1 MAEEYSKYKL
11 YRKYKTEDGVNYTPL
26 DEYQAL
32 YKSGD
37 GVDCSCGYRETEWIG
52 TSIYECGSIKEYEI
66 NEEQTIWFD
75 SANTEGEPTKG
86 ESVTVVEIEI
96 PKGYYDKPVKLF
108 YNHSECCD
116 GGIETITIVNSGTY
130 IPNDSLYVLRYDND
144 NAVIGYC
151 YGLEVFRLYID
162 GIESGTTYDKTFKMK
177 LYNGRTNEILK
188 EKVFCPTD
196 SSYDEITDNVKRGD
210 IVDIGY
216 DCGYGGYKLDFDN
229 PTETICGDEI
239 HPKLEITRIEG
250 DWNYTYDS
258 DNGIYTITSNIIEIE
273 GETNVKVYFKLNKP
287 SDINISSTSNGR
299 SSWYGTKLSDID
311 SDISNVSSATTFDKT
326 FTVLDTN
333 EHYFEAYLNKRA
345 PTSTITE
352 MVITLKLSTSYDYT
366 EKLYKYNVIKYDLT
380 DSTNNE
386 VLNYYIP
393 LKKVKKLSEIDNET
407 TFKTIYFDKNMAKKL
422 VGSPYYYN
430 FNSSQ
435 DGSGGYSM
443 TFRYYSNTDDLS
455 ICENYCYMV
464 NSIMGY
470 DISTYTTRFPTSFYK
485 IGGSISMGSEEYL
498 ESNNKI
504 FEDNVYVQIE
514 TDKCPCG
521 YDSIEYIPSDDD
533 EIIDGKASFYYLQ
546 KYPYHTY
553 KKVQGYK
560 VCDGNVIGEHI
571 GDYQYQIYEE
581 NKYLDDYTLTITGSG
596 KCSRSSITITPN
608 KYIRGETYNGSQHTL
623 SFNTSL
629 DNVDSKSIFG
639 LNDYAHTLYSLN
651 GFFQKNAPLSSN
663 IYWSYGVKGIK
674 LPSLENCIDMS
685 SAFSGM
691 YYLETLDA
699 SNAKI
704 KPEQIGEYCSGV
716 FSGCDNLTSLI
727 LGDVTQ
733 EQYDWWYARLVD
745 EGIQDNVTIT
755 YNIV

>member
-26 DEYQAL
+26 DEYQAV
-32 YKSGD
+32 YESGD

-52 TSIYECGSIKEYEI
+52 TGINECGSIKEYEI

-75 SANTEGEPTKG
+75 SANTEGEPANG
-86 ESVTVVEIEI
+86 ETVTVVEIEI

-108 YNHSECCD
+108 YNHSECCN

-130 IPNDSLYVLRYDND
+130 IPNDSLYVLRYDNE

-210 IVDIGY
+210 IVDLNY
-216 DCGYGGYKLDFDN
+216 NCGYGGYKLDFDN
-229 PTETICGDEI
+229 PTETICGNEI

-287 SDINISSTSNGR
+287 SDINISSTSYGR

-311 SDISNVSSATTFDKT
+311 SDISSVSSATTFDKT

-386 VLNYYIP
+386 VLNYYIT
-393 LKKVKKLSEIDNET
+393 LNKKVVKLSEIDNDT
-407 TFKTIYFDKNMAKKL
+407 VFKTIYFDYNEIKKMETFNYTFS
-422 VGSPYYYN
+422 GS
-430 FNSSQ
+430 SSNL
-435 DGSGGYSM
+435 
-443 TFRYYSNTDDLS
+443 TFRWYSHTNDLD
-455 ICENYCYMV
+455 ICEYTCYGYTSINNYDTK
-464 NSIMGY
+464 S
-470 DISTYTTRFPTSFYK
+470 YTTKYQGWIK
-485 IGGSISMGSEEYL
+485 G
-498 ESNNKI
+498 
-504 FEDNVYVQIE
+504 DNDYGDLLNIIYVDIDE
-514 TDKCPCG
+514 TKCPCG

-533 EIIDGKASFYYLQ
+533 EIIDGKASFYYLHNE
-546 KYPYHTY
+546 YPYHTY

-596 KCSRSSITITPN
+596 KCSRNSITITPN

-629 DNVDSKSIFG
+629 DNVNSKSIFG
-639 LNDYAHTLYSLN
+639 FNDYSHTLYSLN

-685 SAFSGM
+685 DAFSGM
-691 YYLETLDA
+691 YYLETLNA

-716 FSGCDNLTSLI
+716 FYGCSSLTSLI

-733 EQYDWWYARLVD
+733 EQYDWWYQRLVD